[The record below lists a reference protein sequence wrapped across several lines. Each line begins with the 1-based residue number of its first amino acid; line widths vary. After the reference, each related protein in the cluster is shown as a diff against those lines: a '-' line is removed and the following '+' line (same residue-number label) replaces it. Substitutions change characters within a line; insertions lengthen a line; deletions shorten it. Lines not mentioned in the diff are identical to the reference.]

1 MWKNNEYRTKVL
13 SLTIQNQNISRDV
26 RKYMSEDEIK
36 QWKENISKATK
47 GENNPMYGKS
57 SWEKCSTE
65 ERAERIA
72 RYKNSMK
79 GKNKG
84 KRCMKLP
91 NETSWKFV
99 KQEDIQKY
107 LDLGY
112 VFYNQNKGKKFKK

>member
-1 MWKNNEYRTKVL
+1 
-13 SLTIQNQNISRDV
+13 
-26 RKYMSEDEIK
+26 MSEDKIK

-47 GENNPMYGKS
+47 GINNPMYGKS
-57 SWEKCSTE
+57 SWEKCSNE
-65 ERAERIA
+65 ERTKRIE
-72 RYKNSMK
+72 KFKTNMK

-91 NETSWKFV
+91 NEIHWKYV

-112 VFYNQNKGKKFKK
+112 